1 MLSYRHGFHAGNH
14 ADVLKHFVLVQILDY
29 LNQKDA
35 AYTIVDTHAGAG
47 LYTLESG
54 FAAKTGEYQTGIAR
68 LWGRDDIP
76 AALQSYLDI
85 VASLNPD
92 GHLRHYPGSPYFAE
106 QLMREQDRLRLFEL
120 HPTES
125 KVLQDN
131 CAQLEESA
139 RQQGRRN
146 LQRGKPILVTRQDG
160 FDGMKSLLP
169 PPSRRALVLIDPP
182 YEIKDDYKR
191 VKSSLEDALKRFP
204 TGVYAVW
211 YPVLQRN
218 EARQFAEKLKRL
230 PCKSWLNVTLAIHG
244 PMPDGI
250 ALHNSGMFIVNPPWT
265 LYETLEQVMPYLNEV
280 LQHASGH
287 GFVLES
293 GENE

>member
-92 GHLRHYPGSPYFAE
+92 GRLRHYPGSPYFVE

-139 RQQGRRN
+139 RLQGRRN

-244 PMPDGI
+244 TMPDGI

>member
-1 MLSYRHGFHAGNH
+1 MLSDRHGFHAGNH

-29 LNQKDA
+29 LNQKEA

-47 LYTLESG
+47 LYSLDSG
-54 FAAKTGEYQTGIAR
+54 FAAKTSEFQTGIAR
-68 LWGRDDIP
+68 LWGRKDLP
-76 AALQSYLDI
+76 QALQSYLDI
-85 VASLNPD
+85 VASLNP
-92 GHLRHYPGSPYFAE
+92 GTQLRHYPGSPYFSE

-131 CAQLEESA
+131 CTELESKA

-146 LQRGKPILVTRQDG
+146 SVRGKPILVTKQDG

-169 PPSRRALVLIDPP
+169 PPSRRGLVLIDPS
-182 YEIKDDYKR
+182 YEIKEDYKR
-191 VKSSLEDALKRFP
+191 VKASLEDGLKRFP
-204 TGVYAVW
+204 GGVYAVW
-211 YPVLQRN
+211 YPVLQRH
-218 EARQFAEKLKRL
+218 EARQFADKLKRL

-265 LYETLEQVMPYLNEV
+265 LYNTLEQVLPYLNQV
-280 LQHASGH
+280 LTAGE
-287 GFVLES
+287 GAGYVLEA
-293 GENE
+293 GDNE